1 MTMKFRTLK
10 ASIVAILGLAA
21 AGRFRVVGYK
31 QRGVAAEEIVGQL
44 RTVQVFFTGGKFPK
58 AAGSHLGPVMHDVTI
73 KVDLSAAKA
82 AEGDLVALTDPSSTP
97 AEFAAALSSFR
108 EAADMADDSLDELGD
123 IVFQILMDGRNL
135 DLGMGAGNV
144 SPHWIENFDKQGPTA
159 RGEYVV
165 MSGSLDLTCRVSEE
179 LLGDA
184 GVAADHVL
192 GAVLADV
199 ETNMPDSVGADPA
212 PAGIRAGGITP

>member
-1 MTMKFRTLK
+1 MRFRTLK
-10 ASIVAILGLAA
+10 ASIVAILGAAA

-73 KVDLSAAKA
+73 KVDLSAARA
-82 AEGDLVALTDPSSTP
+82 AEGDLLALSNPDSTP

-108 EAADMADDSLDELGD
+108 EAADIADDSLDELGE

-135 DLGMGAGNV
+135 DLGLAPGNV
-144 SPHWIENFDKQGPTA
+144 ANRWIERIDKGEPSP
-159 RGEYVV
+159 RGELVV
-165 MSGSLDLTCRVSEE
+165 VSGSMDLTCRVAEA

-184 GVAADHVL
+184 GVPSDPVL
-192 GAVLADV
+192 GAAFGLI
-199 ETNMPDSVGADPA
+199 ETNMPESTSADAA
-212 PAGIRAGGITP
+212 PASVRGGGI